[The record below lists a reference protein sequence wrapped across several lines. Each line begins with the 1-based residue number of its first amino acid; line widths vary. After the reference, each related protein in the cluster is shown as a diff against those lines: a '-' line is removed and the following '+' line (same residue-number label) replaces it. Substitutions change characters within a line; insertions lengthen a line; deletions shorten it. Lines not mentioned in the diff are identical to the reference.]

1 MPISIWRWT
10 ALNDKKFENVRSGK
24 SFWYKEIIFGIIFL
38 IIVFVGSAQ
47 VDKKAAKSQVNSTIS
62 YVKTQC
68 SIYARYND
76 ATETKTL
83 MRVIVNTQQV
93 NRDIEFCGSELDVE
107 ALKKYA
113 SEQRLT
119 GIIVMDEN
127 GKVEEECSSDG
138 LNSESLKKYIQK
150 TAVLDVAKYPK
161 KTYTAHIDFA
171 DGSYVNLASQGRID
185 KTGVIVGFHHT
196 NAEYAKNYNLTV
208 QSLLSGY
215 DTYRDGIIAITDGH
229 KIVASNDE
237 SMVGKNVKENEVV
250 RKLRNNG
257 KIGKLVRV
265 QNKFEGY
272 YGSMDKS
279 RDYYIYVYLPECTV
293 FEIVPRNILYA
304 LAIYITLLIIIQ
316 LIKQSSE
323 RKYLVEQNKREKE
336 YKEKLMESAKK
347 AEQAN
352 TAKTEFLQ
360 RMSHDIRTPINGIRG
375 MIELADYY
383 SDDLQKQEE
392 CRKKIWDASG
402 LLLELIN
409 EVLDM
414 GKLESGEILLEER
427 EFNLKKLLGD
437 IVNVVE
443 KQSKEHQLE
452 IVQCD
457 YQIEHWNL
465 IGSPIHIKRM
475 LMNIL
480 SNAVK
485 YNRYNGKIILDCREV
500 SCIGNVALIEFIC
513 KDTGIGMSK
522 EFQEHIFEP
531 FAQEFNS
538 ARSSFGGTG
547 LGMPI
552 AKSLVETMG
561 GNIEFESEK
570 NVGTTFRLKIPFKI
584 DDCVHIEEPTEEEH
598 NVSIEGVRVL
608 VAEDNDLNME
618 ITEFVLSSVGAVVI
632 KASNGQEAIEIFEKS
647 EVGEIDIILM
657 DVMMPGVDGLAAT
670 RIIRSMSR
678 EDAKTIPIIAMTANA
693 FSEDR
698 LRAVEAGMNE
708 HLAKPLESTVI
719 IKRRIIK
726 KQILCCICFFCTLY
740 TNNSNRNCIKGKN

>member
-1 MPISIWRWT
+1 M
-10 ALNDKKFENVRSGK
+10 
-24 SFWYKEIIFGIIFL
+24 
-38 IIVFVGSAQ
+38 
-47 VDKKAAKSQVNSTIS
+47 
-62 YVKTQC
+62 
-68 SIYARYND
+68 
-76 ATETKTL
+76 
-83 MRVIVNTQQV
+83 
-93 NRDIEFCGSELDVE
+93 
-107 ALKKYA
+107 
-113 SEQRLT
+113 
-119 GIIVMDEN
+119 
-127 GKVEEECSSDG
+127 
-138 LNSESLKKYIQK
+138 
-150 TAVLDVAKYPK
+150 
-161 KTYTAHIDFA
+161 
-171 DGSYVNLASQGRID
+171 
-185 KTGVIVGFHHT
+185 IVGFHHT

-237 SMVGKNVKENEVV
+237 SMVGKNVNENGVV

-257 KIGKLVRV
+257 KIGKLIRV

-279 RDYYIYVYLPECTV
+279 RDYYIYVYLPESTV

-552 AKSLVETMG
+552 TKSLVEAMG

-598 NVSIEGVRVL
+598 NVSIEGVHVL

-708 HLAKPLESTVI
+708 HLSKPLESTVI
-719 IKRRIIK
+719 IKTIAK
-726 KQILCCICFFCTLY
+726 YLKEE
-740 TNNSNRNCIKGKN
+740 

>member
-1 MPISIWRWT
+1 M
-10 ALNDKKFENVRSGK
+10 
-24 SFWYKEIIFGIIFL
+24 
-38 IIVFVGSAQ
+38 
-47 VDKKAAKSQVNSTIS
+47 
-62 YVKTQC
+62 
-68 SIYARYND
+68 
-76 ATETKTL
+76 
-83 MRVIVNTQQV
+83 
-93 NRDIEFCGSELDVE
+93 
-107 ALKKYA
+107 
-113 SEQRLT
+113 
-119 GIIVMDEN
+119 
-127 GKVEEECSSDG
+127 
-138 LNSESLKKYIQK
+138 KKYIQK

-279 RDYYIYVYLPECTV
+279 RDYYIYVYLPECTA

-304 LAIYITLLIIIQ
+304 LAMYITLLIIIQ

-719 IKRRIIK
+719 IKTIAK
-726 KQILCCICFFCTLY
+726 YLKEE
-740 TNNSNRNCIKGKN
+740 

>member
-1 MPISIWRWT
+1 M
-10 ALNDKKFENVRSGK
+10 DF
-24 SFWYKEIIFGIIFL
+24 IIL
-38 IIVFVGSAQ
+38 
-47 VDKKAAKSQVNSTIS
+47 
-62 YVKTQC
+62 
-68 SIYARYND
+68 
-76 ATETKTL
+76 TL
-83 MRVIVNTQQV
+83 SMQ
-93 NRDIEFCGSELDVE
+93 
-107 ALKKYA
+107 
-113 SEQRLT
+113 
-119 GIIVMDEN
+119 
-127 GKVEEECSSDG
+127 
-138 LNSESLKKYIQK
+138 
-150 TAVLDVAKYPK
+150 
-161 KTYTAHIDFA
+161 
-171 DGSYVNLASQGRID
+171 
-185 KTGVIVGFHHT
+185 
-196 NAEYAKNYNLTV
+196 KNYNLTV

-304 LAIYITLLIIIQ
+304 LAMYITLLIIIQ

-719 IKRRIIK
+719 IKTIAK
-726 KQILCCICFFCTLY
+726 YLKEE
-740 TNNSNRNCIKGKN
+740 

>member
-1 MPISIWRWT
+1 M
-10 ALNDKKFENVRSGK
+10 
-24 SFWYKEIIFGIIFL
+24 
-38 IIVFVGSAQ
+38 
-47 VDKKAAKSQVNSTIS
+47 
-62 YVKTQC
+62 
-68 SIYARYND
+68 
-76 ATETKTL
+76 
-83 MRVIVNTQQV
+83 
-93 NRDIEFCGSELDVE
+93 
-107 ALKKYA
+107 
-113 SEQRLT
+113 
-119 GIIVMDEN
+119 
-127 GKVEEECSSDG
+127 
-138 LNSESLKKYIQK
+138 
-150 TAVLDVAKYPK
+150 
-161 KTYTAHIDFA
+161 
-171 DGSYVNLASQGRID
+171 
-185 KTGVIVGFHHT
+185 IVGFHHT

-279 RDYYIYVYLPECTV
+279 RDYYIYVYLPESTV

-513 KDTGIGMSK
+513 KDTGIGISK

-708 HLAKPLESTVI
+708 HLAKPLESTII
-719 IKRRIIK
+719 IKTIAK
-726 KQILCCICFFCTLY
+726 YLKEE
-740 TNNSNRNCIKGKN
+740 

>member
-1 MPISIWRWT
+1 M
-10 ALNDKKFENVRSGK
+10 
-24 SFWYKEIIFGIIFL
+24 
-38 IIVFVGSAQ
+38 
-47 VDKKAAKSQVNSTIS
+47 
-62 YVKTQC
+62 
-68 SIYARYND
+68 
-76 ATETKTL
+76 
-83 MRVIVNTQQV
+83 
-93 NRDIEFCGSELDVE
+93 
-107 ALKKYA
+107 
-113 SEQRLT
+113 
-119 GIIVMDEN
+119 
-127 GKVEEECSSDG
+127 
-138 LNSESLKKYIQK
+138 KKYIQK

-304 LAIYITLLIIIQ
+304 LAMYITLLIIIQ

-708 HLAKPLESTVI
+708 HLAKPVDYQKLTDLL
-719 IKRRIIK
+719 K
-726 KQILCCICFFCTLY
+726 KLC
-740 TNNSNRNCIKGKN
+740 R

>member
-1 MPISIWRWT
+1 M
-10 ALNDKKFENVRSGK
+10 
-24 SFWYKEIIFGIIFL
+24 
-38 IIVFVGSAQ
+38 
-47 VDKKAAKSQVNSTIS
+47 
-62 YVKTQC
+62 
-68 SIYARYND
+68 
-76 ATETKTL
+76 
-83 MRVIVNTQQV
+83 
-93 NRDIEFCGSELDVE
+93 
-107 ALKKYA
+107 
-113 SEQRLT
+113 
-119 GIIVMDEN
+119 
-127 GKVEEECSSDG
+127 
-138 LNSESLKKYIQK
+138 
-150 TAVLDVAKYPK
+150 LDVAKYPK

-279 RDYYIYVYLPECTV
+279 RDYYIYVYLPESTV

-552 AKSLVETMG
+552 TKSLVEAMG

-708 HLAKPLESTVI
+708 HLSKPLESTVI
-719 IKRRIIK
+719 IKTIAK
-726 KQILCCICFFCTLY
+726 YLKEE
-740 TNNSNRNCIKGKN
+740 

>member
-1 MPISIWRWT
+1 M
-10 ALNDKKFENVRSGK
+10 
-24 SFWYKEIIFGIIFL
+24 
-38 IIVFVGSAQ
+38 
-47 VDKKAAKSQVNSTIS
+47 
-62 YVKTQC
+62 
-68 SIYARYND
+68 
-76 ATETKTL
+76 
-83 MRVIVNTQQV
+83 
-93 NRDIEFCGSELDVE
+93 
-107 ALKKYA
+107 
-113 SEQRLT
+113 
-119 GIIVMDEN
+119 
-127 GKVEEECSSDG
+127 
-138 LNSESLKKYIQK
+138 
-150 TAVLDVAKYPK
+150 
-161 KTYTAHIDFA
+161 
-171 DGSYVNLASQGRID
+171 
-185 KTGVIVGFHHT
+185 IVGFHHT

-237 SMVGKNVKENEVV
+237 SMVGKNVNENGVV

-257 KIGKLVRV
+257 KIGKLIRV

-279 RDYYIYVYLPECTV
+279 RDYYIYVYLPESTV

-427 EFNLKKLLGD
+427 EFNLKKLLDD

-443 KQSKEHQLE
+443 KQSKECQLE
-452 IVQCD
+452 IIQCD
-457 YQIEHWNL
+457 YQIKHWNL

-485 YNRYNGKIILDCREV
+485 YNRYKGKIILDCREV
-500 SCIGNVALIEFIC
+500 SCIGNAALIEFIC

-522 EFQEHIFEP
+522 EYQEHIFEP
-531 FAQEFNS
+531 FTQEFNS

-552 AKSLVETMG
+552 TKSLVEAMG

-708 HLAKPLESTVI
+708 HLSKPLESTVI
-719 IKRRIIK
+719 IKTIAK
-726 KQILCCICFFCTLY
+726 YLKEE
-740 TNNSNRNCIKGKN
+740 

>member
-1 MPISIWRWT
+1 
-10 ALNDKKFENVRSGK
+10 
-24 SFWYKEIIFGIIFL
+24 
-38 IIVFVGSAQ
+38 
-47 VDKKAAKSQVNSTIS
+47 
-62 YVKTQC
+62 
-68 SIYARYND
+68 
-76 ATETKTL
+76 
-83 MRVIVNTQQV
+83 
-93 NRDIEFCGSELDVE
+93 
-107 ALKKYA
+107 
-113 SEQRLT
+113 
-119 GIIVMDEN
+119 MDEN

-171 DGSYVNLASQGRID
+171 DGSYVNLAAQGRID

-237 SMVGKNVKENEVV
+237 SMVGKNVNENGVV

-257 KIGKLVRV
+257 KIGKLIRV

-279 RDYYIYVYLPECTV
+279 RDYYIYVYLPESTV

-427 EFNLKKLLGD
+427 EFNLKKLLDD

-443 KQSKEHQLE
+443 KQSKECQLE
-452 IVQCD
+452 IIQCD
-457 YQIEHWNL
+457 YQIKHWNL

-485 YNRYNGKIILDCREV
+485 YNRYKGKIILDCREV
-500 SCIGNVALIEFIC
+500 SCIGNAALIEFIC

-522 EFQEHIFEP
+522 EYQEHIFEP
-531 FAQEFNS
+531 FTQEFNS

-552 AKSLVETMG
+552 TKSLVEAMG

-708 HLAKPLESTVI
+708 HLSKPLESTVI
-719 IKRRIIK
+719 IKTIAK
-726 KQILCCICFFCTLY
+726 YLKEE
-740 TNNSNRNCIKGKN
+740 

>member
-1 MPISIWRWT
+1 M
-10 ALNDKKFENVRSGK
+10 
-24 SFWYKEIIFGIIFL
+24 
-38 IIVFVGSAQ
+38 
-47 VDKKAAKSQVNSTIS
+47 
-62 YVKTQC
+62 
-68 SIYARYND
+68 
-76 ATETKTL
+76 
-83 MRVIVNTQQV
+83 
-93 NRDIEFCGSELDVE
+93 
-107 ALKKYA
+107 
-113 SEQRLT
+113 
-119 GIIVMDEN
+119 
-127 GKVEEECSSDG
+127 
-138 LNSESLKKYIQK
+138 
-150 TAVLDVAKYPK
+150 LDVAKYPK

-171 DGSYVNLASQGRID
+171 DGSYVNLAAQGRID

-237 SMVGKNVKENEVV
+237 SMVGKNVNENGVV

-257 KIGKLVRV
+257 KIGKLIRV

-279 RDYYIYVYLPECTV
+279 RDYYIYVYLPESTV

-427 EFNLKKLLGD
+427 EFNLKKLLDD

-443 KQSKEHQLE
+443 KQSKECQLE
-452 IVQCD
+452 IIQCD
-457 YQIEHWNL
+457 YQIKHWNL

-485 YNRYNGKIILDCREV
+485 YNRYKGKIILDCREV

-522 EFQEHIFEP
+522 EYQEHIFEP
-531 FAQEFNS
+531 FTQEFNS

-552 AKSLVETMG
+552 TKSLVEAMG

-719 IKRRIIK
+719 IKTIAK
-726 KQILCCICFFCTLY
+726 YLKE
-740 TNNSNRNCIKGKN
+740 K

>member
-1 MPISIWRWT
+1 M
-10 ALNDKKFENVRSGK
+10 
-24 SFWYKEIIFGIIFL
+24 
-38 IIVFVGSAQ
+38 
-47 VDKKAAKSQVNSTIS
+47 
-62 YVKTQC
+62 
-68 SIYARYND
+68 
-76 ATETKTL
+76 
-83 MRVIVNTQQV
+83 
-93 NRDIEFCGSELDVE
+93 
-107 ALKKYA
+107 
-113 SEQRLT
+113 
-119 GIIVMDEN
+119 
-127 GKVEEECSSDG
+127 
-138 LNSESLKKYIQK
+138 
-150 TAVLDVAKYPK
+150 LDVAKYPK

-279 RDYYIYVYLPECTV
+279 RDYYIYVYLPESTV

-414 GKLESGEILLEER
+414 GKLESGEIILEER
-427 EFNLKKLLGD
+427 EFNLKKLLDD

-443 KQSKEHQLE
+443 KQSKECQLE
-452 IVQCD
+452 IIQCD
-457 YQIEHWNL
+457 YQIKHWNL

-485 YNRYNGKIILDCREV
+485 YNRYKGKIILDCREV

-522 EFQEHIFEP
+522 EYQEHIFEP
-531 FAQEFNS
+531 FTQEFNS

-552 AKSLVETMG
+552 TKSLVEAMG

-719 IKRRIIK
+719 IKTIAK
-726 KQILCCICFFCTLY
+726 YLKEE
-740 TNNSNRNCIKGKN
+740 

>member
-1 MPISIWRWT
+1 
-10 ALNDKKFENVRSGK
+10 
-24 SFWYKEIIFGIIFL
+24 
-38 IIVFVGSAQ
+38 
-47 VDKKAAKSQVNSTIS
+47 
-62 YVKTQC
+62 
-68 SIYARYND
+68 
-76 ATETKTL
+76 
-83 MRVIVNTQQV
+83 
-93 NRDIEFCGSELDVE
+93 
-107 ALKKYA
+107 
-113 SEQRLT
+113 
-119 GIIVMDEN
+119 MDEN

-138 LNSESLKKYIQK
+138 LNSEILKKYIQK

-171 DGSYVNLASQGRID
+171 DGSYVNLAAQGRID

-237 SMVGKNVKENEVV
+237 SMVGKNVNENGVV

-257 KIGKLVRV
+257 KIGKLIRV

-279 RDYYIYVYLPECTV
+279 RDYYIYVYLPESTV

-414 GKLESGEILLEER
+414 GKLESGEIILEER

-443 KQSKEHQLE
+443 KQSKECQLE

-457 YQIEHWNL
+457 YQIKHWNL

-485 YNRYNGKIILDCREV
+485 YNRYKGKIILDCREV
-500 SCIGNVALIEFIC
+500 SCIGNAALIEFIC

-522 EFQEHIFEP
+522 EYQEHIFEP
-531 FAQEFNS
+531 FTQEFNS

-552 AKSLVETMG
+552 TKSLVEAMG

-657 DVMMPGVDGLAAT
+657 DVMMPGVDGVAAT

-708 HLAKPLESTVI
+708 HLSKPLESTVI
-719 IKRRIIK
+719 IKTIAK
-726 KQILCCICFFCTLY
+726 YLKEE
-740 TNNSNRNCIKGKN
+740 

>member
-1 MPISIWRWT
+1 M
-10 ALNDKKFENVRSGK
+10 
-24 SFWYKEIIFGIIFL
+24 
-38 IIVFVGSAQ
+38 
-47 VDKKAAKSQVNSTIS
+47 
-62 YVKTQC
+62 
-68 SIYARYND
+68 
-76 ATETKTL
+76 
-83 MRVIVNTQQV
+83 
-93 NRDIEFCGSELDVE
+93 
-107 ALKKYA
+107 
-113 SEQRLT
+113 
-119 GIIVMDEN
+119 
-127 GKVEEECSSDG
+127 
-138 LNSESLKKYIQK
+138 
-150 TAVLDVAKYPK
+150 
-161 KTYTAHIDFA
+161 
-171 DGSYVNLASQGRID
+171 
-185 KTGVIVGFHHT
+185 IVGFHHT

-304 LAIYITLLIIIQ
+304 LAMYITLLIIIQ

-570 NVGTTFRLKIPFKI
+570 TVGPTFRLKIPFKI

-719 IKRRIIK
+719 IKTIAK
-726 KQILCCICFFCTLY
+726 YLKEE
-740 TNNSNRNCIKGKN
+740 

>member
-1 MPISIWRWT
+1 M
-10 ALNDKKFENVRSGK
+10 NDKKFENVRSGK

-304 LAIYITLLIIIQ
+304 LAMYITLLIIIQ

-522 EFQEHIFEP
+522 EF
-531 FAQEFNS
+531 
-538 ARSSFGGTG
+538 
-547 LGMPI
+547 PI
-552 AKSLVETMG
+552 AKSLVETIG

-632 KASNGQEAIEIFEKS
+632 KASNCQEAIEIFEKS

-719 IKRRIIK
+719 IKTIAK
-726 KQILCCICFFCTLY
+726 YLKEE
-740 TNNSNRNCIKGKN
+740 

>member
-1 MPISIWRWT
+1 M
-10 ALNDKKFENVRSGK
+10 
-24 SFWYKEIIFGIIFL
+24 
-38 IIVFVGSAQ
+38 
-47 VDKKAAKSQVNSTIS
+47 
-62 YVKTQC
+62 
-68 SIYARYND
+68 
-76 ATETKTL
+76 
-83 MRVIVNTQQV
+83 
-93 NRDIEFCGSELDVE
+93 
-107 ALKKYA
+107 
-113 SEQRLT
+113 T

-304 LAIYITLLIIIQ
+304 LAMYITLLIIIQ

-719 IKRRIIK
+719 IKTIAK
-726 KQILCCICFFCTLY
+726 YLKEE
-740 TNNSNRNCIKGKN
+740 

>member
-1 MPISIWRWT
+1 M
-10 ALNDKKFENVRSGK
+10 
-24 SFWYKEIIFGIIFL
+24 
-38 IIVFVGSAQ
+38 
-47 VDKKAAKSQVNSTIS
+47 
-62 YVKTQC
+62 
-68 SIYARYND
+68 
-76 ATETKTL
+76 
-83 MRVIVNTQQV
+83 
-93 NRDIEFCGSELDVE
+93 
-107 ALKKYA
+107 
-113 SEQRLT
+113 
-119 GIIVMDEN
+119 
-127 GKVEEECSSDG
+127 
-138 LNSESLKKYIQK
+138 
-150 TAVLDVAKYPK
+150 LDVAKYPK

-304 LAIYITLLIIIQ
+304 LAMYITLLIIIQ

-719 IKRRIIK
+719 IKTIAK
-726 KQILCCICFFCTLY
+726 YLKEE
-740 TNNSNRNCIKGKN
+740 

>member
-1 MPISIWRWT
+1 M
-10 ALNDKKFENVRSGK
+10 
-24 SFWYKEIIFGIIFL
+24 
-38 IIVFVGSAQ
+38 
-47 VDKKAAKSQVNSTIS
+47 
-62 YVKTQC
+62 
-68 SIYARYND
+68 
-76 ATETKTL
+76 
-83 MRVIVNTQQV
+83 
-93 NRDIEFCGSELDVE
+93 
-107 ALKKYA
+107 
-113 SEQRLT
+113 
-119 GIIVMDEN
+119 
-127 GKVEEECSSDG
+127 
-138 LNSESLKKYIQK
+138 
-150 TAVLDVAKYPK
+150 LDVAKYPK

-171 DGSYVNLASQGRID
+171 DGSYVNLAAQGRID

-229 KIVASNDE
+229 KTVASNDE
-237 SMVGKNVKENEVV
+237 SMVGKNVNENEIV

-279 RDYYIYVYLPECTV
+279 RDYYIYVYLPESTV

-427 EFNLKKLLGD
+427 EFNLKKLLSD
-437 IVNVVE
+437 IFNVVE
-443 KQSKEHQLE
+443 KQSEDRQLE
-452 IVQCD
+452 IVQGD
-457 YQIEHWNL
+457 YQIKHWNL

-485 YNRYNGKIILDCREV
+485 YNKYKGKIIFDCREV
-500 SCIGNVALIEFIC
+500 SCIDNVALIEFIC

-531 FAQEFNS
+531 FTQEFNS

-552 AKSLVETMG
+552 TKSLVETMG

-570 NVGTTFRLKIPFKI
+570 DVGTTFRLKIPFKI
-584 DDCVHIEEPTEEEH
+584 DDCVHIEETTEEEH
-598 NVSIEGVRVL
+598 NDSIEGVRVL

-618 ITEFVLSSVGAVVI
+618 ITEFMLSSVGAVVI

-719 IKRRIIK
+719 IKTIAK
-726 KQILCCICFFCTLY
+726 YLKEE
-740 TNNSNRNCIKGKN
+740 

>member
-1 MPISIWRWT
+1 M
-10 ALNDKKFENVRSGK
+10 
-24 SFWYKEIIFGIIFL
+24 
-38 IIVFVGSAQ
+38 
-47 VDKKAAKSQVNSTIS
+47 
-62 YVKTQC
+62 
-68 SIYARYND
+68 
-76 ATETKTL
+76 
-83 MRVIVNTQQV
+83 
-93 NRDIEFCGSELDVE
+93 
-107 ALKKYA
+107 
-113 SEQRLT
+113 
-119 GIIVMDEN
+119 
-127 GKVEEECSSDG
+127 
-138 LNSESLKKYIQK
+138 
-150 TAVLDVAKYPK
+150 
-161 KTYTAHIDFA
+161 
-171 DGSYVNLASQGRID
+171 
-185 KTGVIVGFHHT
+185 IVGFHHT

-304 LAIYITLLIIIQ
+304 LAMYITLLIIIQ

-719 IKRRIIK
+719 IKTIAK
-726 KQILCCICFFCTLY
+726 YLKEE
-740 TNNSNRNCIKGKN
+740 

>member
-1 MPISIWRWT
+1 M
-10 ALNDKKFENVRSGK
+10 
-24 SFWYKEIIFGIIFL
+24 
-38 IIVFVGSAQ
+38 
-47 VDKKAAKSQVNSTIS
+47 
-62 YVKTQC
+62 
-68 SIYARYND
+68 
-76 ATETKTL
+76 
-83 MRVIVNTQQV
+83 
-93 NRDIEFCGSELDVE
+93 
-107 ALKKYA
+107 
-113 SEQRLT
+113 
-119 GIIVMDEN
+119 
-127 GKVEEECSSDG
+127 
-138 LNSESLKKYIQK
+138 
-150 TAVLDVAKYPK
+150 LDVAKYPK

-171 DGSYVNLASQGRID
+171 DGSYVNLAAQGRID

-237 SMVGKNVKENEVV
+237 SMVGKNVNENGVV

-257 KIGKLVRV
+257 KIGKLIRV

-279 RDYYIYVYLPECTV
+279 RDYYIYVYLPESTV

-427 EFNLKKLLGD
+427 EFNLKKLLDD

-443 KQSKEHQLE
+443 KQSKECQLE
-452 IVQCD
+452 IIQCD
-457 YQIEHWNL
+457 YQIKHWNL

-485 YNRYNGKIILDCREV
+485 YNRYKGKIILDCREV

-522 EFQEHIFEP
+522 EYQEHIFEP
-531 FAQEFNS
+531 FTQEFNS

-552 AKSLVETMG
+552 TKSLVEAMG

-708 HLAKPLESTVI
+708 HLSKPLESTVI
-719 IKRRIIK
+719 IKTIAK
-726 KQILCCICFFCTLY
+726 YLKE
-740 TNNSNRNCIKGKN
+740 K

>member
-1 MPISIWRWT
+1 M
-10 ALNDKKFENVRSGK
+10 F
-24 SFWYKEIIFGIIFL
+24 
-38 IIVFVGSAQ
+38 
-47 VDKKAAKSQVNSTIS
+47 
-62 YVKTQC
+62 
-68 SIYARYND
+68 
-76 ATETKTL
+76 
-83 MRVIVNTQQV
+83 
-93 NRDIEFCGSELDVE
+93 
-107 ALKKYA
+107 
-113 SEQRLT
+113 
-119 GIIVMDEN
+119 
-127 GKVEEECSSDG
+127 
-138 LNSESLKKYIQK
+138 LKKYIQK

-304 LAIYITLLIIIQ
+304 LAMYITLLIIIQ

-719 IKRRIIK
+719 IKTIAK
-726 KQILCCICFFCTLY
+726 YLKEE
-740 TNNSNRNCIKGKN
+740 